1 MGPVYFNEYEARA
14 EYYDEWLQQQLGD
27 NKAPASPEQRHKLL
41 IEKRI
46 EAYQNLCDIVYEKK
60 GFTSEAIP
68 KRETVEKFGL
78 MDEQAKKLL
87 SQSGVNK

>member
-1 MGPVYFNEYEARA
+1 M
-14 EYYDEWLQQQLGD
+14 
-27 NKAPASPEQRHKLL
+27 
-41 IEKRI
+41 EKRI

-78 MDEQAKKLL
+78 MDEQASQLL
-87 SQSGVNK
+87 SQLGV